1 MKVDITK
8 QVILTNYTI
17 SSQEWLKLT
26 QTLPNNRSYLY
37 VTYMSKIAQSTD
49 ICVGLE
55 AVLDEVAKF
64 PEMVIKD
71 KRHRAKRNRSI
82 NYSVKPVVSMEAV
95 EDFRD

>member
-1 MKVDITK
+1 MSLICQKSPNLLTFVLGSK
-8 QVILTNYTI
+8 QYLT
-17 SSQEWLKLT
+17 
-26 QTLPNNRSYLY
+26 
-37 VTYMSKIAQSTD
+37 
-49 ICVGLE
+49 
-55 AVLDEVAKF
+55 KF